1 MKEMDLQEIYEDLTP
16 GSQGFVKAVQTWGGI
31 DASNEEIER
40 IASRAKNADEFQD
53 IWENEAWW
61 KDGA

>member
-1 MKEMDLQEIYEDLTP
+1 MDLQEIYEEFTA
-16 GSQGFVKAVQTWGGI
+16 GSQGFVKAVQTWAGI

-40 IASRAKNADEFQD
+40 ISSCAKSADEFYS

-61 KDGA
+61 KDEA

>member
-31 DASNEEIER
+31 DASNEEIE
-40 IASRAKNADEFQD
+40 
-53 IWENEAWW
+53 
-61 KDGA
+61 